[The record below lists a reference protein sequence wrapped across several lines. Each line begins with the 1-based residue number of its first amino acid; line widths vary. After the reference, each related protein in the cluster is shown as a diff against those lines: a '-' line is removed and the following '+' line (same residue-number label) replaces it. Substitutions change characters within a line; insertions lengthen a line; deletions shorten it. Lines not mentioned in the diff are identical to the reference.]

1 MHTID
6 SGRIPARFKGDGAE
20 HGAEAKEE
28 STRKD
33 RRLAVPDPSLATGI
47 SLPHDERPDQPVVR
61 MARVRATGQRT
72 AYTDPCQSRT
82 RPEGSR

>member
-1 MHTID
+1 MRTSE
-6 SGRIPARFKGDGAE
+6 SGRIPARFKVAGAE
-20 HGAEAKEE
+20 HRAEAKEE

-33 RRLAVPDPSLATGI
+33 RRVAVPDPSLATGI
-47 SLPHDERPDQPVVR
+47 SLPHDERLDQSVGQ

-72 AYTDPCQSRT
+72 AHSDPCQSRT